1 MIYILSYHSSQQL
14 HLLYI
19 PSCNIFYFAQNKN
32 YYESKTGYKKQKI
45 ASLNSYES
53 KKIDCINIEGYE
65 ELSIDNF
72 SITNISV
79 GVGGSG
85 LYTGLI
91 NPGKLYVVSYD
102 SGTGVVTISQARSTA
117 SGSAGSAYS
126 YYNYDLY
133 VIY

>member
-1 MIYILSYHSSQQL
+1 MLLLSADSLNQHFCCNNFYNPYI
-14 HLLYI
+14 
-19 PSCNIFYFAQNKN
+19 KN

-65 ELSIDNF
+65 ELSINNF

-117 SGSAGSAYS
+117 SGSAGSAYA